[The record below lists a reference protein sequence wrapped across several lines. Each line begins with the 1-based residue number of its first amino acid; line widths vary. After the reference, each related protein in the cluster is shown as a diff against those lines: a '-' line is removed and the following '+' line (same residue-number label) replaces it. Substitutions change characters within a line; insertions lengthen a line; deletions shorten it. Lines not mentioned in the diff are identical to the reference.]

1 MGTVKNA
8 AGQSSPFRFA
18 FCSLSVDECR
28 LVRIPANHT
37 CLFETHEVN

>member
-1 MGTVKNA
+1 MGTVKNTTRL
-8 AGQSSPFRFA
+8 SSTFGFA